1 MQCWSRILSLAKENR
16 TRILTMLILG
26 CLPVLLGVMYCAACG
41 GSLSDVFLPASYWND
56 ELFYYKQTDGIL
68 RAGYPLGYFG
78 YNESHARML
87 SFGYWCPLVF
97 LPWTVWGLLFGW
109 NLNSVVLC
117 NLVCVVIGIMAFA
130 WLAQPDF
137 RQTCSIALLVGLFTP
152 FTRFV
157 LSSVV
162 EYLFLSVIFVYAG
175 LFFAYARNERKCYLN
190 GMLILS
196 VFLTILRPYYLSLVL
211 LPVFLFQSRGSR
223 WKLKFLGGGLL
234 GMAGYFLSKYCLSAE
249 YLFIEIGGG
258 FLGVLKQ
265 EGIAVGIR
273 AFGTQTL
280 DAADSLIRLLKD
292 AVRYGNEGGCFYG
305 VFGILGVFFLLIAM
319 REWKG
324 QCLEKARGA
333 VGMAGVY
340 VFLMAAIVYMYD
352 IHNGDRHLMAFILL
366 GLLFLG
372 MYSGRKMG
380 IVLKVFISAV
390 LIFFYF
396 IKPGTDYE
404 RQVPFT
410 DDKLKREIVELK
422 EELEEKMALSEKLS
436 WNNTVIWLAYDIVD
450 EEIVAEQWQQL
461 YALPAGFGINHCSQN
476 YVMDNFDNINSRYIA
491 AIPGGEI
498 EKKLEEGGAL
508 RLAGNTNIAIWD
520 RSTIK

>member
-1 MQCWSRILSLAKENR
+1 MQCWSRILNFGKENR

-26 CLPVLLGVMYCAACG
+26 CLPVVLCAVYCAARG

-56 ELFYYKQTDGIL
+56 ELFYYKQTQGIL

-87 SFGYWCPLVF
+87 SFGYWNPLMF

-109 NLNSVVLC
+109 NLHSTVLC
-117 NLVCVVIGIMAFA
+117 NLVCVVIGILVFA

-137 RQTCSIALLVGLFTP
+137 RQTVSIALLVSLFTP
-152 FTRFV
+152 FTRFI
-157 LSSVV
+157 LSSVA
-162 EYLFLSVIFVYAG
+162 EYLFLSAVLVYAG
-175 LFFAYARNERKCYLN
+175 LLFAYARKERKCYLN
-190 GMLILS
+190 GMLILT
-196 VFLTILRPYYLSLVL
+196 VFLTLLRPYYLSLVL

-234 GMAGYFLSKYCLSAE
+234 GMAGYFLFKYCLSAE
-249 YLFIEIGGG
+249 YLFIEIVCG

-265 EGIAVGIR
+265 EGIAAGIR

-280 DAADSLIRLLKD
+280 DAANSLIRLLKD

-305 VFGILGVFFLLIAM
+305 AFGILGVFFLLIALKE
-319 REWKG
+319 RKG
-324 QCLEKARGA
+324 QCREKARGA

-372 MYSGRKMG
+372 MYSGKWLGTILKTVIAAML
-380 IVLKVFISAV
+380 VL
-390 LIFFYF
+390 FYF

-410 DDKLKREIVELK
+410 DDVLKQEIVELQ
-422 EELEEKMALSEKLS
+422 EELEEKMTLSEQLS

-450 EEIVAEQWQQL
+450 EEVVAEQWQQL
-461 YALPAGFGINHCSQN
+461 YALPAGFGINHCSQS
-476 YVMDNFDNINSRYIA
+476 YVMENFDNINSRYIA
-491 AIPGGEI
+491 AIPGGDI
-498 EKKLEEGGAL
+498 EKRLEESGAS
-508 RLAGNTNIAIWD
+508 RLAGNADIAIWD